1 LALSLGST
9 FASCGAA
16 SCNLLNDRFALGTW
30 EHPGWSVDLRLEV
43 LTQNQLREGT
53 KNLSPADLPPGEE
66 AIERYTR
73 NRNLV
78 TTLDCAASAEWSFAV
93 RLPVVH
99 RDHLHDLLDEDT
111 GEIAATERWR
121 FTRVGDVQALARWQ
135 APARNAD
142 FSWALMAGAKLPTG
156 SHRVANADGTLA
168 ERALQ
173 PGTGTTDLILG
184 ASARQV
190 LGMAD
195 ALNLQLSWMRA
206 LGAADAY
213 RPGDRLDAS
222 AGWVHAASREW
233 SLLLQANFSHRARD
247 SGANAEPALSGSTR
261 IQLSPGASLALGQS
275 DTLYGLIQLSV
286 HQKVNGIQLVPKSS
300 LAFGWTH
307 AF

>member
-1 LALSLGST
+1 
-9 FASCGAA
+9 
-16 SCNLLNDRFALGTW
+16 
-30 EHPGWSVDLRLEV
+30 
-43 LTQNQLREGT
+43 
-53 KNLSPADLPPGEE
+53 
-66 AIERYTR
+66 
-73 NRNLV
+73 
-78 TTLDCAASAEWSFAV
+78 
-93 RLPVVH
+93 
-99 RDHLHDLLDEDT
+99 
-111 GEIAATERWR
+111 
-121 FTRVGDVQALARWQ
+121 
-135 APARNAD
+135 
-142 FSWALMAGAKLPTG
+142 MAGAKLPTG

-206 LGAADAY
+206 LGASDAY
-213 RPGDRLDAS
+213 TPGDRLDAS
-222 AGWVHAASREW
+222 AGWAHAVSREW